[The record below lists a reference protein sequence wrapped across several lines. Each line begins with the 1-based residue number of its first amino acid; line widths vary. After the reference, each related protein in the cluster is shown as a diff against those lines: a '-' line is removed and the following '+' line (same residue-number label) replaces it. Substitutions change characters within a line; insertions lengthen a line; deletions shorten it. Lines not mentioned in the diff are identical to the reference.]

1 MLGFRESPPQ
11 TIKIILCL
19 IIAITYGFAMDSP
32 GLSKTPPP
40 SGRPSRTAAGGHR
53 GQCPKVAIPLTAIVP
68 LTDATTISP
77 RPTFWF
83 YSPYAGITW
92 PAKFTIQSKGDPIT
106 EPISV
111 RLPTK
116 PGIIRVPLPNTVTL
130 AVNQPYEWFFAI
142 DCNPGQPDQ
151 PPIEVEGTVRR
162 VNLTATQLATMTKN
176 PRQQVS
182 FYTTN
187 GLWLDAITTLSELRL
202 AAPQDATLAAEWQ
215 TLLRSLDLE
224 QFAKTPVIAS
234 TTPRAKK

>member
-1 MLGFRESPPQ
+1 MLRFRKSTPQ
-11 TIKIILCL
+11 AIKIILCL
-19 IIAITYGFAMDSP
+19 IIAIAHGFALESP

-40 SGRPSRTAAGGHR
+40 SGRPGRTAAGGHR

-68 LTDATTISP
+68 LTEATTIAP

-83 YSPYAGITW
+83 YSPYTDITW

-116 PGIIRVPLPNTVTL
+116 PGIIRVSLPDTVTL
-130 AVNQPYEWFFAI
+130 EVNQPYEWFFAI
-142 DCNPGQPDQ
+142 DCNPGQTDQ

-162 VNLTATQLATMTKN
+162 VNLTATQLAKMTKN
-176 PRQQVS
+176 PRQQVG
-182 FYTTN
+182 FYTAN
-187 GLWLDAITTLSELRL
+187 GLWLDAVTTLSELRL
-202 AAPQDATLAAEWQ
+202 AAPQDATLTAEWQ

-224 QFAKTPVIAS
+224 QFAQTPVVAS